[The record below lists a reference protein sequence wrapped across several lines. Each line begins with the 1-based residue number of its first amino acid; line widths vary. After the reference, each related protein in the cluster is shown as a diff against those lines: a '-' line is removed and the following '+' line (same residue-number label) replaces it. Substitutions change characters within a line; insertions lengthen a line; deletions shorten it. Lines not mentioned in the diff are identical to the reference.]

1 VQEPVADSE
10 GAEKAHARYAF
21 SGEIREAVSYETSA
35 SGRYLELSL
44 WMPGREPIRCRWWD
58 TAATV
63 ARRTAALGDLQS
75 QIMSALWRIEA
86 GTVEDVRSALPS
98 RYRGAY
104 NTIQTV
110 LNRLAERGLLTRR
123 KRGNA
128 FEYRPALTEAEFLSR
143 SIATTLA
150 GASSGARRTALAQL
164 IGGLD
169 QSELEQL
176 QALARE
182 LEVGSRKP

>member
-1 VQEPVADSE
+1 MPQVHH
-10 GAEKAHARYAF
+10 AE
-21 SGEIREAVSYETSA
+21 
-35 SGRYLELSL
+35 
-44 WMPGREPIRCRWWD
+44 WD

-63 ARRTAALGDLQS
+63 ATGTAGLGDLQA

-110 LNRLAERGLLTRR
+110 LNRLTERGLVTRR

-128 FEYRPALTEAEFLSR
+128 FEYRPALSEAEFLSR

-150 GASSGARRTALAQL
+150 GASSGARQAALAQL

-169 QSELEQL
+169 QNELKEL
-176 QALARE
+176 QKLARQIE
-182 LEVGSRKP
+182 DGSRKP

>member
-1 VQEPVADSE
+1 MRRTDDVPQVRH
-10 GAEKAHARYAF
+10 AE
-21 SGEIREAVSYETSA
+21 
-35 SGRYLELSL
+35 
-44 WMPGREPIRCRWWD
+44 WD

-63 ARRTAALGDLQS
+63 APRTAGLGDLQA

-110 LNRLAERGLLTRR
+110 LNRLTERGLLTRR

-128 FEYRPALTEAEFLSR
+128 FEYRPALSEAEFLSR

-150 GASSGARRTALAQL
+150 GASSGARQAALAQL

-169 QSELEQL
+169 QSELDEL
-176 QALARE
+176 QKLARQIE
-182 LEVGSRKP
+182 GGSRKP